1 MVAEYKKLHNI
12 ITTMAKKMG
21 PAGMKG
27 GNPMMNAQKAQ
38 QMMSQMGPQM
48 P

>member
-21 PAGMKG
+21 GAGGMK
-27 GNPMMNAQKAQ
+27 GNPMMNA
-38 QMMSQMGPQM
+38 
-48 P
+48 

>member
-1 MVAEYKKLHNI
+1 MVAEYKKLHNV

-21 PAGMKG
+21 PGGMK

-38 QMMSQMGPQM
+38 QMMQSMGP
-48 P
+48 